1 MRATRTSVANVK
13 RAWSGFRRH
22 PSNSPI
28 AAGALVLFALVAAY
42 GPAYFLV
49 MLLRSALW
57 PWCLLF
63 LAFAL
68 WNLVLRRGW
77 MVGAAMIAALICLSG
92 VGHSPAM
99 GRAEGSG
106 AGFRVAL
113 INVLQENRQQAE
125 VAQVALDTDAD
136 AIAFLEVDPLW
147 ARALD
152 QHLGAAYPYRR
163 TVAGT
168 NQYGIALYS
177 RLPFNDAEIFD
188 LVGRPAIEAHL
199 MTPIGEVRLFC
210 AHTSSP
216 RGPAAFR
223 ERNRQLEALADR
235 ARTDGPPVV
244 IMGDLN
250 AVSWD
255 VDLERMVERLEVGE
269 APTGPPATWPT
280 LFGKALMPLDH
291 IFVSSGLGL
300 EGPKPLRIP
309 GSDHRGLVADIGPAV
324 GSTML
329 ALDRGADG
337 GNQNGGGAYEPMQT
351 VPRVLPAE
359 SHR

>member
-1 MRATRTSVANVK
+1 MHEVS
-13 RAWSGFRRH
+13 RAWSGLRQH
-22 PSNSPI
+22 PSNGPL
-28 AAGALVLFALVAAY
+28 AAGALLLFAMVAAH
-42 GPAYFLV
+42 GPATFPV

-68 WNLVLRRGW
+68 WNLVLRRAW
-77 MVGAAMIAALICLSG
+77 LVGAATLSALVCLSG
-92 VGHSPAM
+92 VGHTPAQPKE
-99 GRAEGSG
+99 EGGG

-113 INVLQENRQQAE
+113 INLLQENRQQAE
-125 VAQVALDTDAD
+125 VARVALGTGAD

-152 QHLGAAYPYRR
+152 QHLGADYPFRR

-177 RLPFNDAEIFD
+177 RLPFNNAEIFD
-188 LVGRPAIEAHL
+188 LVGRPAIEADL
-199 MTPIGEVRLFC
+199 TTPIGTVRLFC
-210 AHTSSP
+210 VHTSSP

-223 ERNRQLEALADR
+223 DRNRQLEALADR
-235 ARTDGPPVV
+235 ARAVARPVV

-255 VDLERMVERLEVGE
+255 ADLERVVERMEVGE
-269 APTGPPATWPT
+269 APGGPPATWPT
-280 LFGKALMPLDH
+280 LFGRALMPLDH
-291 IFVSSGLGL
+291 IFVSAGLGL
-300 EGPKPLRIP
+300 DGPEPLRIP

-324 GSTML
+324 GSPML
-329 ALDRGADG
+329 ALDRGVDE
-337 GNQNGGGAYEPMQT
+337 GNQNDGEAYEPMQAA
-351 VPRVLPAE
+351 PRVLPAE